1 MSRWSRVGAR
11 RPSVRLSR
19 RLRRAC
25 TPTRTDDPPI
35 DRPFRSPGRAALR
48 SPARRWMPPSPG
60 RGRAVGRFD
69 DAADASIDGSDR
81 TPQTDDR
88 TIEQS
93 DPSDDH
99 RSRIRVFS
107 VSFLKFANGTQS
119 TRVPV
124 YTEYPC
130 TRVRKNF
137 SRVRPVGPVG
147 PQSVTDDDDDD
158 RATTT
163 TIERRQSDDD
173 RA

>member
-35 DRPFRSPGRAALR
+35 DRPFGSPGRAALR

-69 DAADASIDGSDR
+69 DAADTSIDGSDR

-93 DPSDDH
+93 DNRTH
-99 RSRIRVFS
+99 RSSFTHSCLFRLVFEIY
-107 VSFLKFANGTQS
+107 KW
-119 TRVPV
+119 

-130 TRVRKNF
+130 TRV
-137 SRVRPVGPVG
+137 PVYVKTSVG
-147 PQSVTDDDDDD
+147 LDQLD
-158 RATTT
+158 RLD
-163 TIERRQSDDD
+163 RR
-173 RA
+173 A

>member
-35 DRPFRSPGRAALR
+35 DRPFGSPGRAALR

-81 TPQTDDR
+81 WVRSDTTDGRSDNR
-88 TIEQS
+88 TIG
-93 DPSDDH
+93 PIDH

-107 VSFLKFANGTQS
+107 VSFLKFTNGTAS

-124 YTEYPC
+124 YVKT
-130 TRVRKNF
+130 
-137 SRVRPVGPVG
+137 SVGLD
-147 PQSVTDDDDDD
+147 QLDQLD
-158 RATTT
+158 R
-163 TIERRQSDDD
+163 